1 MAATQYQIFC
11 RYYNSSIN
19 KVVTN
24 QTKALWISAEEFTT
38 ISEIWKNPA
47 QKAQYDTLVSD
58 LRDGTR
64 RITDFTMAEQSLY
77 NTCQKYEEY
86 LKMDAK
92 ELAALEIVIIEPADS
107 LYQDTQGTKKKAK
120 MARDLAMYDIL
131 VEQTDVSNPKYDMIF
146 MYDGLAKTESEIVD
160 YNPPTN
166 DKRQAPY
173 VYYDRMRRFEFDPWF
188 FHSTHASLTSAMT
201 KAKEL
206 INVLGKD
213 SVQIG
218 KVVPLDKYI
227 EIV

>member
-11 RYYNSSIN
+11 RYYNSAIN

-24 QTKALWISAEEFTT
+24 QTQALWIGAEEFT
-38 ISEIWKNPA
+38 SLSAIWKNPT
-47 QKAQYDTLVSD
+47 QKAQYDALVSD

-86 LKMDAK
+86 LKMSAK

-107 LYQDTQGTKKKAK
+107 LHQDTNGTKKKAK

-146 MYDGLAKTESEIVD
+146 MYDGLAKTEADKVD
-160 YNPPTN
+160 YNPPQQ

-188 FHSTHASLTSAMT
+188 FHSTHASLTSAMA